1 MDSLGGDVGGGGPV
15 DRWVLN
21 VLDSDLVREVED
33 HATPSFLF
41 FLGGSPLL
49 VKSSECEAGLA

>member
-1 MDSLGGDVGGGGPV
+1 MDSLGGDVGVGGPV
-15 DRWVLN
+15 DRWVRN

-33 HATPSFLF
+33 HAIPSFF
-41 FLGGSPLL
+41 WRGSPLL